1 MDAKETL
8 VFELKKR
15 KMHISTAESCT
26 AGLVAATIVD
36 VSGASE
42 VFEEGYITYSDRVKQ
57 KVLHVPKEVLK
68 VHTAVSRQTAEWMAK
83 GCIRLQDQKL
93 PYLLPDMRA
102 RLMQKTEQK
111 PERFISVPGIRMNLL

>member
-42 VFEEGYITYSDRVKQ
+42 EIGRA
-57 KVLHVPKEVLK
+57 HV
-68 VHTAVSRQTAEWMAK
+68 
-83 GCIRLQDQKL
+83 
-93 PYLLPDMRA
+93 
-102 RLMQKTEQK
+102 
-111 PERFISVPGIRMNLL
+111 

>member
-57 KVLHVPKEVLK
+57 KVLHVPREVLK
-68 VHTAVSRQTAEWMAK
+68 VHTAVSR
-83 GCIRLQDQKL
+83 
-93 PYLLPDMRA
+93 
-102 RLMQKTEQK
+102 
-111 PERFISVPGIRMNLL
+111 

>member
-42 VFEEGYITYSDRVKQ
+42 VFEEGYITYS
-57 KVLHVPKEVLK
+57 
-68 VHTAVSRQTAEWMAK
+68 
-83 GCIRLQDQKL
+83 
-93 PYLLPDMRA
+93 
-102 RLMQKTEQK
+102 
-111 PERFISVPGIRMNLL
+111 

>member
-57 KVLHVPKEVLK
+57 KVLHVPREVLK
-68 VHTAVSRQTAEWMAK
+68 AHTAVSRQTAEWMAK
-83 GCIRLQDQKL
+83 GVHTV
-93 PYLLPDMRA
+93 
-102 RLMQKTEQK
+102 TES
-111 PERFISVPGIRMNLL
+111 EITISVTGYAGSV

>member
-57 KVLHVPKEVLK
+57 KVLHVPKEVY
-68 VHTAVSRQTAEWMAK
+68 TRQSADRQQNGWQRV
-83 GCIRLQDQKL
+83 CIRLQDQKL
-93 PYLLPDMRA
+93 PYLLPDMRV